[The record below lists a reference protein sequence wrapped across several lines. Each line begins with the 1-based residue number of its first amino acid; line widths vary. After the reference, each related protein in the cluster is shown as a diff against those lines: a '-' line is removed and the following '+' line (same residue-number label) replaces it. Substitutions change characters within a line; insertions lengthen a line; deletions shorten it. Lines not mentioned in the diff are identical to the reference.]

1 MKNQQHDIP
10 QLATRLLQKIFIIV
24 VVATYLIDTTLHLRS
39 RTNDPRQFIELLLL
53 FLIPVGYFIVSYVLN
68 SRKKLILSSFFQS
81 LISSIAAYAFWNTS
95 VNLIQSLHRTYTAN
109 LKLYYAAAIMTG
121 ILLIAALLYLRTRK
135 DW

>member
-68 SRKKLILSSFFQS
+68 SRKKLKLSSFFQS
-81 LISSIAAYAFWNTS
+81 LIASIAAYAFWNTS